1 MPIEDLYHADYK
13 EDENS
18 ICNIVMYEG
27 GIEKC
32 KGKITR

>member
-18 ICNIVMYEG
+18 ICKIEMYEG
-27 GIEKC
+27 GIENC
-32 KGKITR
+32 